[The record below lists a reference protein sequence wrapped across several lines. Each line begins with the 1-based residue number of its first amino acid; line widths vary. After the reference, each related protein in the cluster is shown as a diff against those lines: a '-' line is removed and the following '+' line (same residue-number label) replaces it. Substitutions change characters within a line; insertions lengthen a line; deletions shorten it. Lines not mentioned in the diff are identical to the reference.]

1 MRFTLTRG
9 ELAELPYQAADRVRP
24 GDVIEVSGWRVAIE
38 NVVRDATSHSA
49 GLLTGYVRRTA
60 PLLGPSER

>member
-24 GDVIEVSGWRVAIE
+24 GDVIEVSGWRVAVE
-38 NVVRDATSHSA
+38 SVVRDATSHSV
-49 GLLTGYVRRTA
+49 GFLTGHVRRTA
-60 PLLGPSER
+60 PLLGPTDR